1 MEKSRKKDSMEKKSL
16 DFYKALYDI
25 AVEVYSST
33 SREAVLNDIVRSTAL
48 ALELKGCSLMLL
60 SANKKQLI
68 HTASY
73 GLSESYLGKG
83 PIGVGPILAEVL
95 SGNPVAVEDVNAD
108 PRVQY
113 HEQAF
118 SEGIVSMLSVPVVLR
133 GETTGVLRVYTNESR
148 QFSHDDIQFL
158 NLIASLGAI
167 ALKKAAEYESQ
178 GKYYEQRL
186 QEKVAQLERA
196 SKELKKVEEG
206 KNQLLTF
213 MSIVAHDLKSPLAAI
228 QSYFEVMLGGYAGEM
243 NDKHRQMIE
252 RSSNRIEGLLELISD
267 LLDISRIETGQ
278 IVQEM
283 KELSPAEIASGPIE
297 DAVGLG
303 EQKQVKVTARIS
315 PDLHSI
321 KGSPIRLRQ
330 LFTNLLSNAV
340 KFTPEGGT
348 VDFNL
353 TESDGFIVGTI
364 EDTGIGIPEEDLPH
378 IFKDFY
384 RASNAQVQGTGL
396 GLSIVK
402 RIVEAHGGKIEV
414 ESPSPKTWKGAKF
427 TFTLRI

>member
-1 MEKSRKKDSMEKKSL
+1 MESNSIEPVDIYKS
-16 DFYKALYDI
+16 LYDI
-25 AVEVYSST
+25 AIEVYSST
-33 SREAVLNDIVRSTAL
+33 SREAVLNDIVRSATL
-48 ALELKGCSLMLL
+48 ALEIKGCSLMLL
-60 SANKKQLI
+60 SANRKQLI

-83 PIGVGPILAEVL
+83 PLWVGPILAEAL
-95 SGNPVAVEDVNAD
+95 SGNPVAVENVTTD
-108 PRVQY
+108 PRIQY
-113 HEQAF
+113 QDQAIG
-118 SEGIVSMLSVPVVLR
+118 EGIVSMLSVPVILH
-133 GETTGVLRVYTNESR
+133 GETTGVLRIYTDER
-148 QFSHDDIQFL
+148 RRFSHDDIQFL

-178 GKYYEQRL
+178 EKYYEQRL
-186 QEKVAQLERA
+186 QEKVAQLKNA
-196 SKELKKVEEG
+196 SEDLKKVEEG

-228 QSYFEVMLGGYAGEM
+228 QSYFGVMLGGYAGEL
-243 NDKHRQMIE
+243 NEKHQQMIE
-252 RSSNRIEGLLELISD
+252 RSSGRIDGLLELISD

-283 KELSPAEIASGPIE
+283 EELSPTEIAGGPLE
-297 DAVGLG
+297 DATGLG
-303 EQKQVKVTARIS
+303 EQKRIEVIASIS
-315 PDLHSI
+315 PDLPSM

-348 VDFNL
+348 VNFNL
-353 TESDGFIVGTI
+353 AESKGFVVGEI

-378 IFKDFY
+378 IFEDFY

-396 GLSIVK
+396 GLPIVK

-414 ESPSPKTWKGAKF
+414 ASPSPQTGKGTKF
-427 TFTLRI
+427 TFTLSIRG

>member
-1 MEKSRKKDSMEKKSL
+1 MEKNNTEKKPP
-16 DFYKALYDI
+16 DFYKSLYDI
-25 AVEVYSST
+25 AAEVYSST

-60 SANKKQLI
+60 STNQKQLI

-83 PIGVGPILAEVL
+83 PIGVGPILAEAL
-95 SGNPVAVEDVNAD
+95 SGNPVAVEDLNTD
-108 PRVQY
+108 TRVQY
-113 HEQAF
+113 REQAIK
-118 SEGIVSMLSVPVVLR
+118 EGIVSMLSVPVILR
-133 GETTGVLRVYTNESR
+133 GETTGVLRVYTDELR

-186 QEKVAQLERA
+186 QEKVAQLKHA
-196 SKELKKVEEG
+196 SEELKKVEEG

-228 QSYFEVMLGGYAGEM
+228 QSYFGVMLGGYAGEL
-243 NDKHRQMIE
+243 NEKHNQMIE
-252 RSSNRIEGLLELISD
+252 RSSERIDGLLELISD

-278 IVQEM
+278 IIREM
-283 KELSPAEIASGPIE
+283 GELSPAEIVSEPIE

-303 EQKQVKVTARIS
+303 EQNRIEVIS
-315 PDLHSI
+315 NIPPDLPSI
-321 KGSPIRLRQ
+321 QGSPIRLRQ

-348 VDFNL
+348 VNFNI
-353 TESDGFIVGTI
+353 TEKDGFIVGEI
-364 EDTGIGIPEEDLPH
+364 EDTGIGIPGKDLPH
-378 IFKDFY
+378 IFEDFY

-396 GLSIVK
+396 GLPIVK
-402 RIVEAHGGKIEV
+402 RIVEAHGGTIEV
-414 ESPSPKTWKGAKF
+414 ESPSLKTGIGTKF
-427 TFTLRI
+427 TFTLSIRG